1 MRIPSTKT
9 EHRAVNSLEAIV
21 DEHSTMEHQI
31 NGNDKEMS
39 WDGYIWLYK
48 DNNGDQS
55 KSNFDARV
63 PVQIKGHHDPE
74 HKNIGKDRIS
84 YSVELADL
92 EAYATEKGVLYFQ
105 IFVDGKDS
113 EIFYVSLYPSKIAD
127 YLDAAKEKGNT
138 VTYSIPFIRLEKNAE
153 KLYVIVKQFSDEA
166 KKQGSAYTPL
176 VQDRIRSID
185 FDKLTSINLSVV
197 GARDSYN
204 ALLRLS
210 SGDICLYGKTD
221 GDKYFRPLEW
231 HDSPKFFTRREVEQT
246 VSVDDEV
253 FYTRYNCIAD
263 SDGGMMLKLSPNLE
277 LRLKEGRFSFKVNST
292 IKELGH
298 DAKFLL
304 RLKKTNA
311 FAIQGHVF
319 KFSDPKVTPD
329 FEKRLEYIADLYDTL
344 EMIGFDLNTKISQY
358 TEEQQSQ
365 LVKLVNLRLGAYNSQ
380 LKEDISRYNW
390 KYGEKYYPLL
400 ICKKDGRTELTS
412 SLYTKSFAVFIPS
425 EDNADERGYKMP
437 LFIYNDVDV
446 LSNLY
451 VCDYVAFYQQIDD
464 SDINEL
470 TADAFIECSLILI
483 NVYDRN
489 SDTHFLDLADYLLHK
504 LEPYVQK
511 DLLLLNM
518 MQIKKR
524 RTGLNGED
532 MEQIKSIDSNE
543 IHILFGKNVLLGNKQ
558 HAKQYFDSFSKEDKE
573 RYIQFPIYELYRH
586 MQEGVK

>member
-1 MRIPSTKT
+1 MRTPSTKT
-9 EHRAVNSLEAIV
+9 EHRAVNALEAIV

-48 DNNGDQS
+48 ENNGDQS

-74 HKNIGKDRIS
+74 HKYIGNDRIS
-84 YSVELADL
+84 YSVELEDL

-105 IFVDGKDS
+105 IFVDGKGS

-127 YLDAAKEKGNT
+127 YLDAAKTKGNT
-138 VTYSIPFIRLEKNAE
+138 VTYNIPFIRLEKNAE

-176 VQDRIRSID
+176 VQDRIKSID

-197 GARDSYN
+197 GAKDSYN

-210 SGDICLYGKTD
+210 SGDVCLYGKTD

-231 HDSPKFFTRREVEQT
+231 HDSSKFFTGREVEQT

-263 SDGGMMLKLSPNLE
+263 SDGGMTLKLSPNLE
-277 LRLKEGRFSFKVNST
+277 LKLTEGTFSFKVNST
-292 IKELGH
+292 IKELSH

-304 RLKKTNA
+304 RLKKANA
-311 FAIQGHVF
+311 FAIQGHEI
-319 KFSDPKVTPD
+319 KFSDPKVTSD
-329 FEKRLEYIADLYDTL
+329 FEERLEYIADLYDTL

-365 LVKLVNLRLGAYNSQ
+365 FVKLVNLRLGAYNGQ

-390 KYGEKYYPLL
+390 KFGEKYYPLL

-412 SLYTKSFAVFIPS
+412 SLYTKSFVVFIPCKDS
-425 EDNADERGYKMP
+425 ADERGYKMP

-451 VCDYVAFYQQIDD
+451 VCDYDAFYQQIDD

-489 SDTHFLDLADYLLHK
+489 SDTHFLDIADYLLHK

-511 DLLLLNM
+511 ELLMLNM

-524 RTGLNGED
+524 RTGLSAED
-532 MEQIKSIDSNE
+532 LNIISSINTDE
-543 IHILFGKNVLLGNKQ
+543 LHILFGKYVLLGNKQ
-558 HAKQYFDSFSKEDKE
+558 QAKTCFDRFTIEDRE
-573 RYIQFPIYELYRH
+573 RYAQFPIYELYKH
-586 MQEGVK
+586 I

>member
-9 EHRAVNSLEAIV
+9 EHRAVNALEAII

-74 HKNIGKDRIS
+74 HKYIGKDRVS

-105 IFVDGKDS
+105 IFVDGKNS

-138 VTYSIPFIRLEKNAE
+138 ATYSIPFIRLEKNAE

-210 SGDICLYGKTD
+210 SGDVCLYGKTD

-231 HDSPKFFTRREVEQT
+231 HDSSKFFTGREVEQT
-246 VSVDDEV
+246 VSVDNEV

-263 SDGGMMLKLSPNLE
+263 SDGGMTLKLSPNLE
-277 LRLKEGRFSFKVNST
+277 LKLTEGTFSFKVKST

-304 RLKKTNA
+304 KLKNTNA

-319 KFSDPKVTPD
+319 KFSDPKVTDD

-365 LVKLVNLRLGAYNSQ
+365 FVKLVNLRLGAYNSQ
-380 LKEDISRYNW
+380 LKEDVSRYNW
-390 KYGEKYYPLL
+390 KFGEKYYPLL
-400 ICKKDGRTELTS
+400 ICKKDGRTELSS
-412 SLYTKSFAVFIPS
+412 SLYAKNYMVF
-425 EDNADERGYKMP
+425 
-437 LFIYNDVDV
+437 
-446 LSNLY
+446 
-451 VCDYVAFYQQIDD
+451 
-464 SDINEL
+464 
-470 TADAFIECSLILI
+470 
-483 NVYDRN
+483 
-489 SDTHFLDLADYLLHK
+489 
-504 LEPYVQK
+504 
-511 DLLLLNM
+511 LLLCC
-518 MQIKKR
+518 R
-524 RTGLNGED
+524 
-532 MEQIKSIDSNE
+532 
-543 IHILFGKNVLLGNKQ
+543 
-558 HAKQYFDSFSKEDKE
+558 
-573 RYIQFPIYELYRH
+573 
-586 MQEGVK
+586 

>member
-9 EHRAVNSLEAIV
+9 EHRAVNALEAIV

-48 DNNGDQS
+48 ENNGDQS

-63 PVQIKGHHDPE
+63 PVQIKGHHDSE
-74 HKNIGKDRIS
+74 HKYIGKDRIS
-84 YSVELADL
+84 YPVELADL

-105 IFVDGKDS
+105 IFVDRKDS
-113 EIFYVSLYPSKIAD
+113 EIFYISLYPSKIAD

-138 VTYSIPFIRLEKNAE
+138 ATYSIPFMRLEKNAE
-153 KLYVIVKQFSDEA
+153 KLYVIAKQFSDEA

-197 GARDSYN
+197 GAKDSYN

-210 SGDICLYGKTD
+210 SGDVCLYGKTD

-231 HDSPKFFTRREVEQT
+231 HDSSKFFTGHEVEQT
-246 VSVDDEV
+246 VSVGDEV

-263 SDGGMMLKLSPNLE
+263 SDGGMTLKLSPNLE
-277 LRLKEGRFSFKVNST
+277 LKLTEGTFSFKVNST

-319 KFSDPKVTPD
+319 KFSDPKVTSE

-344 EMIGFDLNTKISQY
+344 EMIGFDLNTQISQY

-365 LVKLVNLRLGAYNSQ
+365 FVRLVNLRLGAYNGQ

-390 KYGEKYYPLL
+390 RFGEKYYPLL
-400 ICKKDGRTELTS
+400 VCKKDGRTELTS
-412 SLYTKSFAVFIPS
+412 SLYTKSFEVFIPCEES
-425 EDNADERGYKMP
+425 ADERGYKMP

-451 VCDYVAFYQQIDD
+451 AYNYDAFHQQIDD
-464 SDINEL
+464 SDINDI
-470 TADAFIECSLILI
+470 TVDALIECALILI
-483 NVYDRN
+483 SVYDRN
-489 SDTHFLDLADYLLHK
+489 SDVHFLDLADYLLKK
-504 LEPYVQK
+504 LEPYAQK
-511 DLLLLNM
+511 ELIFLNK

-524 RTGLNGED
+524 KIGLSAED
-532 MEQIKSIDSNE
+532 IKIISSIDSDE
-543 IHILFGKNVLLGNKQ
+543 LHISFGKNVLLGNKQ
-558 HAKQYFDSFSKEDKE
+558 QAKALFDSFSEKDRE
-573 RYIQFPIYELYRH
+573 RYKQFPIYELYKRI
-586 MQEGVK
+586 

>member
-1 MRIPSTKT
+1 MKIPSTKT
-9 EHRAVNSLEAIV
+9 EHRAINALKAII
-21 DEHSTMEHQI
+21 DEHSTMDHQI
-31 NGNDKEMS
+31 NENDKEMS
-39 WDGYIWLYK
+39 WDGAIWLYK
-48 DNNGDQS
+48 ENNGDQS
-55 KSNFDARV
+55 KSNFDARI
-63 PVQIKGHHDPE
+63 PVQIKGHYDSE
-74 HKNIGKDRIS
+74 HKYIGKKRIR
-84 YSVELADL
+84 YSVKLADL

-105 IFVDGKDS
+105 IFTDGKNC
-113 EIFYVSLYPSKIAD
+113 ELFYASLYPSRIAD
-127 YLDAAKEKGNT
+127 YLNTAKEKGNT
-138 VTYSIPFIRLEKNAE
+138 ATYIIPFIRLEKNAE
-153 KLYVIVKQFSDEA
+153 KLYVIAKQFSDEA

-176 VQDRIRSID
+176 VQDRIRSSD

-197 GARDSYN
+197 GARDPYD

-210 SGDICLYGKTD
+210 SGDVCLYGKTD

-231 HDSPKFFTRREVEQT
+231 NDSSKFFTGRKVDQT

-253 FYTRYNCIAD
+253 FYTQYNCIAD
-263 SDGGMMLKLSPNLE
+263 SDGGVMLKLSPNLE
-277 LRLKEGRFSFKVNST
+277 LNFTEGTFNFKVKST

-304 RLKKTNA
+304 RLKNANA
-311 FAIQGHVF
+311 FAIQGHTF
-319 KFSDPKVTPD
+319 KLSVPKISTD
-329 FEKRLEYIADLYDTL
+329 FEKRLAYISDLCDTL

-365 LVKLVNLRLGAYNSQ
+365 FVKLVNLRLGAFNSK

-390 KYGEKYYPLL
+390 KFGEKYYPLL
-400 ICKKDGRTELTS
+400 ICRKDGRTELTS
-412 SLYTKSFAVFIPS
+412 SLYTKKIVVFIPC
-425 EDNADERGYKMP
+425 EDSADERGYKMP

-451 VCDYVAFYQQIDD
+451 VYDYDAFYQQIDD

-470 TADAFIECSLILI
+470 TANAFIECSLILI

-489 SDTHFLDLADYLLHK
+489 SDPNFLDLADYLLHK

-532 MEQIKSIDSNE
+532 LEQINRIDSDE

-558 HAKQYFDSFSKEDKE
+558 HAKQCFDRFSKEDKE

-586 MQEGVK
+586 M